1 MKYWAKKNI
10 EYLLLS
16 KINKYNDTIDSG
28 IENGILPE
36 RLAKNILE

>member
-1 MKYWAKKNI
+1 MKYWTKKNI

-16 KINKYNDTIDSG
+16 KIDQYSYTIESS
-28 IENGILPE
+28 IENGVLPE